1 MTQRHVV
8 HLELVFC
15 SSHWFHKTVQDLE
28 ILGSP
33 DSQIPPGSWV
43 NSILQLSVRIY
54 CNSKFPFKRW
64 SSSSLSKKMMGVQ
77 MAGWQA
83 SRYPDIQAS
92 SAGASLEDLILFNSI
107 AIIDVL
113 SCPKL
118 SNFVPPEVGRCLKG
132 NCQFERSNCGAT
144 TCGALKSCWAISAA
158 KCFSLM
164 GGDHGRTTTLEA
176 GIWYDLMVVKCCEF
190 ELLGDLFFASGMC
203 WLKVYYKVA

>member
-8 HLELVFC
+8 HLELVLC

-33 DSQIPPGSWV
+33 DSQIPPAIWEIPFASSLW
-43 NSILQLSVRIY
+43 LRIY

-64 SSSSLSKKMMGVQ
+64 SSSSLNEKMMGVQ

-107 AIIDVL
+107 IDVL
-113 SCPKL
+113 SCPEL
-118 SNFVPPEVGRCLKG
+118 CNFVPPVSLFDFLPLYFTQITME
-132 NCQFERSNCGAT
+132 
-144 TCGALKSCWAISAA
+144 ISPLWC
-158 KCFSLM
+158 KTS
-164 GGDHGRTTTLEA
+164 TPPKISE
-176 GIWYDLMVVKCCEF
+176 
-190 ELLGDLFFASGMC
+190 
-203 WLKVYYKVA
+203 